1 MKQIYGN
8 SLLETNLMI
17 LILQVDNQ
25 KPIQNPVKH
34 LRWKLLSC

>member
-25 KPIQNPVKH
+25 KPIQNPAKH
-34 LRWKLLSC
+34 LRWKLFSC

>member
-8 SLLETNLMI
+8 SLLEMNLMI

-25 KPIQNPVKH
+25 KPVQKPAKH